1 MHEDYEKIEVMIDS
15 GASETVAS
23 EDKFGTYPLEKT
35 MATGTTYS
43 SAAAKQSE

>member
-35 MATGTTYS
+35 TASGTTILIS
-43 SAAAKQSE
+43 SRKTK